1 MRYIIYSITLRRK
14 HITFTTNQRKKM
26 KILRISLTVLA
37 LFTSFSAFSE
47 DWDAMGNPTNPPVER
62 PDTDTSGDWD
72 AMGNPR

>member
-1 MRYIIYSITLRRK
+1 
-14 HITFTTNQRKKM
+14 M
-26 KILRISLTVLA
+26 KIIASVLLLIA
-37 LFTSFSAFSE
+37 SFSAFSE